1 MKVLVSRPFP
11 GPAVDFLRERGYEL
25 TVLDDGRAQGVFK
38 EKLAETDGVIA
49 MLSDSLP
56 ATTLASCR
64 NLKAIANYAVGYNNI
79 DLQACTSA
87 GIVVTNTPDV
97 LTDATADI
105 AMLLMLMVMRR
116 APEAMRFLADGKF
129 TGWKPE
135 FLLGRDLKSKTL
147 GILGMGRIG
156 KAVARRAE
164 SFGMKVLYH
173 TRYRAK
179 ADLPWPRVS
188 FDGLLSESDVL
199 SLHLP
204 LTDSTCHLIGAVQ
217 LGKMKEGAVLVN
229 TSRGPIVDEG
239 ALVEALRSE
248 HLFGAGLDVF
258 EEEPKVN
265 PRLWQLP
272 NVVLLPHIGSG
283 TLETRSEMGT
293 TAATSLHEALLGKHA
308 SNTVNPE
315 VYSSEVWQSRQ
326 T

>member
-1 MKVLVSRPFP
+1 M
-11 GPAVDFLRERGYEL
+11 
-25 TVLDDGRAQGVFK
+25 
-38 EKLAETDGVIA
+38 
-49 MLSDSLP
+49 
-56 ATTLASCR
+56 
-64 NLKAIANYAVGYNNI
+64 
-79 DLQACTSA
+79 
-87 GIVVTNTPDV
+87 NTPDV
-97 LTDATADI
+97 LADATADI
-105 AMLLMLMVMRR
+105 AMLLLLLLVVVVVHR

-229 TSRGPIVDEG
+229 TSRGSIVDEG
-239 ALVEALRSE
+239 TLVEALRSE